1 MAGGGWRLEDRV
13 AETFNA
19 QHSTP
24 SIQCGVRSFECGEPF
39 DKLRGGTFDRLRDD
53 FPIRPPQTGL
63 EIILKVVFDN
73 DCAPL
78 ALGQGKLMTSR
89 TNTCAIP
96 NGGEKSQ

>member
-1 MAGGGWRLEDRV
+1 MM
-13 AETFNA
+13 
-19 QHSTP
+19 
-24 SIQCGVRSFECGEPF
+24 
-39 DKLRGGTFDRLRDD
+39 
-53 FPIRPPQTGL
+53 PPQTGL

-73 DCAPL
+73 ECAPL